1 MGPVATASSS
11 NPVDA
16 GSPGWL
22 TPIAELLTA
31 ADAELAT
38 AYPESRDEPQPIHT
52 VYVSAALAD
61 VELPG
66 QWGHPHWR

>member
-1 MGPVATASSS
+1 MGPVAAASSS

-38 AYPESRDEPQPIHT
+38 AYPETRDEPQPIHT
-52 VYVSAALAD
+52 VYVSATWPTSSY
-61 VELPG
+61 PG
-66 QWGHPHWR
+66 NGEHPHWR